1 MLEIL
6 YSNTNYD
13 FLDQPSCDE
22 IEILRKDFSVF
33 EILDL
38 HTYRPYFNRK
48 KLATIH
54 FCRTRINR
62 TIQLLLN
69 IAGIKNSLMREN
81 PSVLYIEITKE
92 ELISKWSSIAL
103 PLTDIDSHISILL
116 E

>member
-6 YSNTNYD
+6 TQIQTMIFLTN
-13 FLDQPSCDE
+13 QDE

-38 HTYRPYFNRK
+38 HTDRPYFNRK

-62 TIQLLLN
+62 TIQLF
-69 IAGIKNSLMREN
+69 
-81 PSVLYIEITKE
+81 
-92 ELISKWSSIAL
+92 
-103 PLTDIDSHISILL
+103 
-116 E
+116 